1 MNKQVILVSG
11 KINSGKNTVVDLIR
25 EFLGDV
31 VGNEFFA
38 RPLKELCRDSFKP
51 LVAYLNHLTECGQ
64 FPYFINDDSWF
75 ERKNPVTRHILQ
87 IVGTEIVRR
96 IEPNYWIDE
105 TIKNIRSR
113 REPIITI
120 SDVRFPNEI
129 QEIERLFPVLKVRIN
144 RDDARPEPQN
154 EHISETALDN
164 YKAWNVII
172 GNNGTLQDLREDV
185 EGLIIPSIRST

>member
-11 KINSGKNTVVDLIR
+11 KINSGKNEVTNLIR
-25 EFLGDV
+25 EFLGEV

-51 LVAYLNHLTECGQ
+51 LVVYLNTLAEGDQ
-64 FPYFINDDSWF
+64 FPFFTNDESWF
-75 ERKNPVTRHILQ
+75 ERKNPITRHLLQ

-105 TIKNIRSR
+105 TIKNIRAR
-113 REPIITI
+113 KEPIITV

-129 QEIERLFPVLKVRIN
+129 QEIERLFPVLKVRVN
-144 RDDARPEPQN
+144 RDIQRDIHED
-154 EHISETALDN
+154 HISERALDN
-164 YKAWNVII
+164 YQAWDVVID
-172 GNNGTLQDLREDV
+172 NNGTLDELRYLVKNFITDK
-185 EGLIIPSIRST
+185 LRSD